1 MGALAEGSFVR
12 QGDPLLSVVPAG
24 GGLEIRAYVRNRDVG
39 FVKAGQEAIVKI
51 DAFPFTRYGT
61 TEGVVEGVS
70 LDAVGAPESPSTAA
84 ADAGEYGAG
93 YLARIA
99 LTRPAIE
106 IDGVVVPLRPGMHAA
121 VDIRTGRRRMLEYVI
136 APLVAYG
143 SNAFRER

>member
-1 MGALAEGSFVR
+1 MC
-12 QGDPLLSVVPAG
+12 
-24 GGLEIRAYVRNRDVG
+24 IRD
-39 FVKAGQEAIVKI
+39 
-51 DAFPFTRYGT
+51 RYGT
-61 TEGVVEGVS
+61 AEGVVEGVS
-70 LDAVGAPESPSTAA
+70 LDAVEAPESPFPAA
-84 ADAGEYGAG
+84 AGTGEYGAG

-106 IDGVVVPLRPGMHAA
+106 IDGVLVPLRPGMQAA